1 MKHGNNNGN
10 NGNHTNTLTLP
21 PINASTITAPPP
33 KIEPATIV
41 VGSVEELLKAVAEGK
56 MVSLSEDAKAE
67 VLKFKTAHETLEA
80 PKRLAA
86 AEEEV
91 AASLPKVLEDI
102 ARKHKVDFSGRK
114 VTVIFKSAPKEGDP
128 NPLVSFGPEVE
139 VIPAGRSGGKRSGNG
154 NGFKSHGEVIFHPED
169 GKEIHFASFGAMA
182 KDKGWKMEGRA
193 SAVIAITN
201 PISQIEWDK
210 LDSEGRKSLPTRFR
224 IETKTEDGKSVNH
237 VYPIPA
243 S

>member
-1 MKHGNNNGN
+1 MKHGN
-10 NGNHTNTLTLP
+10 NGNHTNTQTLP
-21 PINASTITAPPP
+21 PTAASTITAPPP
-33 KIEPATIV
+33 RIESATTV

-56 MVSLSEDAKAE
+56 VVSLSAEAKAE

-91 AASLPKVLEDI
+91 AVSLPKVLADI

-114 VTVIFKSAPKEGDP
+114 VTVVFKSAPKEGDP

-139 VIPAGRSGGKRSGNG
+139 VIPTGKSGHKRSGSA
-154 NGFKSHGEVIFHPED
+154 NGFKSHGEVVFHPED

-182 KDKGWKMEGRA
+182 KDKGWKMEGRT
-193 SAVIAITN
+193 SATIAITN
-201 PISQIEWDK
+201 PISQFEWDK
-210 LDSEGRKSLPTRFR
+210 LDSEGRKNLPALFR
-224 IETKTEDGKSVNH
+224 IETSNEDGKSVNH
-237 VYPIPA
+237 VYPTQA